1 MDTLWR
7 DIRYGMRIISKNPG
21 FTALAVLVLA
31 LGIGVNTAIFSLV
44 NAMLLRPLEIDRPEQ
59 IIGLYSKNTEK
70 PDSYRSFS
78 YPNYIDI
85 RDRNAVFTSLAAH
98 DLAIVGINEGDT
110 TRRTFAELVT
120 SNYFSTFGVR
130 LFQGREFTAD
140 EERPG
145 SEIPVAIVSFG
156 YWNKRAMDPDLV
168 GKTIRI
174 NSRPYTIIGIAPEGF
189 TGTMALLS
197 PDVWLPLGMHAASGF
212 DLDGDKRSLDDR
224 SYHQLFV
231 VGRLATGMT
240 QVEADSQLSVL
251 AAQMENEYPELN
263 EHQTYIVYPRSR
275 LGLSTSPED
284 LFEVTAASAMISAM
298 AGVVL
303 LIACLNL
310 ANMMLARATSRRKEV
325 AIRLA
330 LGGSRRRLVRQLLTE
345 GLLLSFAGGA
355 AGLVLAYWGI
365 QLLTSS
371 LEAIIPFGVVMTAG
385 PDVRVLIA
393 TLAFCLM
400 STLVFGLGP
409 AWKCSRPDV
418 VPDLKE
424 NVGGDVFQAG
434 KRRWFAAR
442 NLMVV
447 GQLALSLALLAAG
460 GLFLRGALEA
470 AGVEPGFRMERNLL
484 VELDAGLIGY
494 EEPQALRVYSDL
506 VERLQSVPGVE
517 HAGIAVTVPFGNVRL
532 GERIRP
538 ADESFLNESD
548 PDARSVS
555 AGFNAV
561 GSDYFRALD
570 VPLMRGRFF
579 TRAETESDSAPPV
592 AIVNEELARRLFP
605 DEDPLGQNIR
615 YGDADTE
622 KGRRIFE
629 IVGIVPTLQ
638 HSLIPAR
645 AEPYIYVPFGQDYR
659 SNVHIHL
666 SVLPRG
672 DDAEAG
678 LLQTAR
684 KEIRSADEN
693 MPILTSR
700 TFHDH
705 FDHSAELWLVRTG
718 ARLFS
723 LFGALALFLAAAGV
737 YGVRA
742 YMVAQRTREIGIRM
756 ALGATRRDAVRLV
769 LREGFSLTFWG
780 LGIGLALALM
790 AGQLLSGMLYQVS
803 ATDPAVFV
811 GAPLVLALVSVLAC
825 YVPARRAATVNTMVA
840 LRYE

>member
-1 MDTLWR
+1 METLWS
-7 DIRYGMRIISKNPG
+7 DLRYGMRLILKNPG
-21 FTALAVLVLA
+21 FAALAVLVLA

-44 NAMLLRPLEIDRPEQ
+44 NAMLLKPLEIDHPEQ
-59 IIGLYSKNTEK
+59 IVGLYSKNTEK
-70 PDSYRSFS
+70 PDSYRNFS
-78 YPNYIDI
+78 YPNYVDI
-85 RDRNAVFTSLAAH
+85 RERNAVFSSLAAH
-98 DLAIVGINEGDT
+98 DLAIVGIAEGDS
-110 TRRTFAELVT
+110 TRRGFAELVT
-120 SNYFSTFGVR
+120 SNYFSTFGAR
-130 LFQGREFTAD
+130 LFQGREFTAE

-145 SEIPVAIVSFG
+145 SEIPVAIVSYG
-156 YWNKRAMDPDLV
+156 YWNKRSNDPDLV
-168 GKTIRI
+168 GKTIRV

-212 DLDGDKRSLDDR
+212 DLDGDKRPLDDR
-224 SYHQLFV
+224 GYHQLFV
-231 VGRLATGMT
+231 VGRLRSGLT
-240 QVEADSQLSVL
+240 QVEADSRLGVV
-251 AAQMENEYPELN
+251 AAQLEEEYPELN
-263 EHQTYIVYPRSR
+263 EHQTFIVFPRSR
-275 LGLSTSPED
+275 LGLSTSPDD
-284 LFEVTAASAMISAM
+284 LFEVTAASALISAM

-310 ANMMLARATSRRKEV
+310 ANMMLARATSRRKEIAV
-325 AIRLA
+325 RLA
-330 LGGSRRRLVRQLLTE
+330 LGGSRRRLIRQLLTE
-345 GLLLSFAGGA
+345 GFLLALAGGM
-355 AGLVLAYWGI
+355 AGLILAYWGI
-365 QLLTSS
+365 QLLTAT
-371 LEAIIPFGVVMTAG
+371 LEAVIPFGVVLIAG
-385 PDVRVLIA
+385 PDVRVLVA
-393 TLAFCLM
+393 TLAFCLL
-400 STLVFGLGP
+400 STLVFGFGP
-409 AWKCSRPDV
+409 AWKCSRPNI

-424 NVGGDVFQAG
+424 SVGGDVFQAG
-434 KRRWFAAR
+434 KHKWFAAR
-442 NLMVV
+442 NLLVV

-470 AGVEPGFRMERNLL
+470 SGVDPGFRMDRSLL
-484 VELDAGLIGY
+484 IELDAGLIGY
-494 EEPQALRVYSDL
+494 EEPQGLRAYSDL
-506 VERLQSVPGVE
+506 VERLQSLPGVE

-538 ADESFLNESD
+538 AGESFSNESD
-548 PDARSVS
+548 PEDRSVS

-561 GSDYFRALD
+561 GTDYFRVLD

-579 TRAETESDSAPPV
+579 TQAETESDSAPPV

-605 DEDPLGQNIR
+605 EEDPLGQIIR

-659 SNVHIHL
+659 SSVHIHL
-666 SVLPRG
+666 SVLPQG
-672 DDAEAG
+672 EEAEVG
-678 LLQTAR
+678 LLQAAR

-705 FDHSAELWLVRTG
+705 FDSSGELWLVRTG

-811 GAPLVLALVSVLAC
+811 GAPLVLALVSILAC